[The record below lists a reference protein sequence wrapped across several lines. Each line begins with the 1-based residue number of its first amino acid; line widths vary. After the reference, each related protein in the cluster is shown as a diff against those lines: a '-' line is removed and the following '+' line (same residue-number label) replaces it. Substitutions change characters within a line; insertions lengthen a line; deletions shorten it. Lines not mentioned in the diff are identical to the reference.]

1 MCYKRPSIDAL
12 QHRAYLRHH
21 APGEEVTRILQ
32 GHQNSRSSTVLI
44 VFLVTVF
51 SGLAAERWMDC
62 AGQRVSSRHY
72 RCCDGVRYPV
82 DLGKSELCCGKGKI
96 DIYSELCCDGII
108 NQKHANTYRLDC
120 CGRGTFSSRVDLC
133 CGDVVHAKIPGAAC
147 CGDDVFYSDR
157 QTCHD
162 GKPVDKNMTQSK

>member
-1 MCYKRPSIDAL
+1 ML
-12 QHRAYLRHH
+12 F
-21 APGEEVTRILQ
+21 
-32 GHQNSRSSTVLI
+32 

-51 SGLAAERWMDC
+51 SGLAAERWMGEYNK
-62 AGQRVSSRHY
+62 AHLS
-72 RCCDGVRYPV
+72 
-82 DLGKSELCCGKGKI
+82 
-96 DIYSELCCDGII
+96 
-108 NQKHANTYRLDC
+108 A
-120 CGRGTFSSRVDLC
+120 